1 MRQNPLFAPGQAPT
15 RIAALILAGLVA
27 LAVATGVASAKPK
40 PAPKPDFAT
49 AEEILAW
56 INGYRLEP
64 EPKRLPDA
72 VHAMDRLGLLR
83 DMDTAGV
90 YIGFVAGVLGD
101 NQLQAEKLVA
111 ALFPLPPEEQP
122 VVIKG
127 IAYSGLPGWKELL
140 KGVIER
146 MPARRVMI
154 DKYLY
159 GNEPSL
165 LAVPMKSGPATLDAL
180 WGYYFATG
188 SFAPVQRLVGVLD
201 WTAEKKD
208 VEKLTI
214 GSMAKWTLA
223 ANAARDKELL
233 DLLRSEFSHQ
243 PKAIAEPLQQVITA
257 AESYE
262 TTKIRKD
269 ALAAIE
275 ELKRTGPPKESTWT
289 QWGMQAAPTVLAVGC
304 VAASAAGQ
312 VEVGVPCLVG
322 GALSNAVSKLWTTNP

>member
-1 MRQNPLFAPGQAPT
+1 MEGEGAGSVMSKFVVLVCAGL
-15 RIAALILAGLVA
+15 AALAFA
-27 LAVATGVASAKPK
+27 AGVAVAKPK
-40 PAPKPDFAT
+40 LPPKPDFAT

-56 INGYRLEP
+56 VNGYRLEP

-72 VHAMDRLGLLR
+72 VHAMSRLGLLR

-101 NQLQAEKLVA
+101 NQLEAEKLVA
-111 ALFPLPPEEQP
+111 AMFPLPPEEQP
-122 VVIKG
+122 LVIKG
-127 IAYSGLPGWKELL
+127 IAYSGLPDWKPLL

-159 GNEPSL
+159 GNEPTL
-165 LAVPMKSGPATLDAL
+165 LAVPLKSGPATLDAL

-188 SFAPVQRLVGVLD
+188 SFAPVQRLVGVLN
-201 WTAEKKD
+201 WATEKKD

-233 DLLRSEFSHQ
+233 DLLRTELNHQ
-243 PKAIAEPLQQVITA
+243 PKTIAEPLQQVITA

-262 TTKIRKD
+262 TTKIRKE

-275 ELKRTGPPKESTWT
+275 ELKRTGPPKESTWG
-289 QWGMQAAPTVLAVGC
+289 QWGMQAVPTVLAVGC